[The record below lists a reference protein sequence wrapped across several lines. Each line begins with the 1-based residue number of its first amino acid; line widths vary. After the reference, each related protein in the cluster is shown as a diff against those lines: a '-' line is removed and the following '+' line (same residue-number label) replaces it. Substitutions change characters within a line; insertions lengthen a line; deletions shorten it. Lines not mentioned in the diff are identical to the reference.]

1 MLREVAANVRQRML
15 SSLFVP
21 GSKQRCSKKAPSLN
35 AEPLEPRRVFAAP
48 NVRDLLYVRVQFADQ
63 NSMPESPEISSQI
76 TRDATAYLQKWS
88 GNQMSFTVAIKDVVL
103 PHPTTHYPVPG
114 GRAAIARDALTV
126 LHSQGY
132 DTQGF
137 EHRCFRYNG
146 HGTGSVA
153 DHSSTV
159 WLGGSSG
166 STLLHELGHTLG
178 LNHSHFWNPSDNSN
192 PFGSGSEVI
201 RGDLFSRMGTTEMRE
216 WNAHQK
222 WAIGHIGGSQVRTVN
237 AQQLGTTTVTLSNHE
252 NVPSYAVGNT
262 YLVRIP
268 YGTHAIYAEY
278 RGTAGGVLIHRANAS
293 RPVGGHLLD
302 GNPNTET
309 AGDAALRAGQS
320 VFAPLAAGSYGNIR
334 LTVNSQSS
342 DRATITIAVI
352 GSSPAPPTSITGTP
366 LSGRISLTW
375 AAPASAGA
383 AAPTDYIVQF
393 KTAAASTWLT
403 FADGVSVATSTTVTG
418 LTNGVGYV
426 FRIAAKNAMGTGIYS
441 APSAELTPRPI
452 PASLQESVI
461 AGRGQKQF
469 VDGRL
474 REVWGNQVGEWIDL
488 SVVDNRLQQSVI
500 PGRGHIQ
507 YQNGRLREVWGT
519 VVGEWID
526 LSVVDTRLQHSMIS
540 GRGHIEYQN
549 GQLREVW
556 GTRVGAWM
564 VIR

>member
-1 MLREVAANVRQRML
+1 MLNEWVADLRQKMFP
-15 SSLFVP
+15 SP
-21 GSKQRCSKKAPSLN
+21 GVATLEPRRCRKVLLRN
-35 AEPLEPRRVFAAP
+35 AEPLEPRWLFAAS

-237 AQQLGTTTVTLSNHE
+237 AQQIGTTTVTLSNHE

-268 YGTHAIYAEY
+268 YGDNAIFAEY

-302 GNPNTET
+302 GNPITET
-309 AGDAALRAGQS
+309 ASDAALRAGQS
-320 VFAPLAAGSYGNIR
+320 VFAPLATGSYGNIR
-334 LTVNSQSS
+334 LTVNSLSG
-342 DRATITIAVI
+342 DRASMTIAVV

-366 LSGRISLTW
+366 LSGRMSLTW
-375 AAPASAGA
+375 SAPASTGGA
-383 AAPTDYIVQF
+383 VITDYIVQF
-393 KTAAASTWLT
+393 KSAEASTWLT
-403 FADGVSVATSTTVTG
+403 FADGVSAATSTTVTG
-418 LTNGVGYV
+418 LNNGVAYL
-426 FRIAAKNAMGTGIYS
+426 FRVAAKNVVGASSYS
-441 APSAELTPRPI
+441 AISTALTPLPI
-452 PASLQESVI
+452 PTTLQESTI

-469 VDGRL
+469 VNGRL
-474 REVWGNQVGEWIDL
+474 REVWGDQAGEWIDL
-488 SVVDNRLQQSVI
+488 SVVDGRLQQSMI
-500 PGRGHIQ
+500 PGRGHIQYQNGKLREVWGTRVGEWIDLSVLDERLQQSMISGRGHIQ

-519 VVGEWID
+519 
-526 LSVVDTRLQHSMIS
+526 Q
-540 GRGHIEYQN
+540 
-549 GQLREVW
+549 
-556 GTRVGAWM
+556 VGAWM